1 MHHLRNFSVLSG
13 GKNRGQCSVLVK
25 GSFGSPEELF
35 TDIDNCISKLSGTL
49 PVSGLKSRAGVF
61 KCAMTFSKEESD
73 NTDET

>member
-1 MHHLRNFSVLSG
+1 MHHLRNFSVLRG
-13 GKNRGQCSVLVK
+13 VKNRGQCSVLVK

-35 TDIDNCISKLSGTL
+35 TDIDNFISKLSGTL

-61 KCAMTFSKEESD
+61 KCAMTFHEESD